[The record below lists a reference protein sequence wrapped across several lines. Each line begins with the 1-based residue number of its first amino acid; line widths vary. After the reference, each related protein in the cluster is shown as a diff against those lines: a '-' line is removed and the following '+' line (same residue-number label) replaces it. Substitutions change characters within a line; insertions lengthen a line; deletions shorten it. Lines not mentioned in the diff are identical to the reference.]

1 MENIRVLIADDQTLM
16 RDGLK
21 TILDLEENIEVVA
34 LAKDGIEALALCAI
48 IDPQVVLMDI
58 RMPNMDGV
66 ECTKRIKETY
76 PNIVVLI
83 LTTFDDEDFIVSALS
98 HGATGYILKDIEGD
112 ALIKAIYDAHH
123 GAFILPSKI
132 AIKLAGK
139 LNKELNYESVNS
151 RQNRKNT
158 GLIALELS
166 EREIEIAKMLSQGF
180 TNKQIASA
188 LYISGGTVKNY
199 VSNLYSKI
207 GISDRT
213 AAAIY
218 IKNLLEG

>member
-1 MENIRVLIADDQTLM
+1 MDKIRVLIADDQTLM

-21 TILDLEENIEVVA
+21 TILELEENIEVVA
-34 LAKDGIEALALCAI
+34 MAKDGLEALKLCSETK
-48 IDPQVVLMDI
+48 PQVVLMDI

-66 ECTKRIKETY
+66 QCTKVIKETY
-76 PNIVVLI
+76 PDIVILI
-83 LTTFDDEDFIVSALS
+83 LTTFDDEEFIVKALS
-98 HGATGYILKDIEGD
+98 NGATGYILKDIEGD
-112 ALIKAIYDAHH
+112 GLIKAVQDAYV

-139 LNKELNYESVNS
+139 IVKGYSEDANKTNKNHEAKLLNSL
-151 RQNRKNT
+151 
-158 GLIALELS
+158 GLS
-166 EREIEIAKMLSQGF
+166 EKEIEIAKMLAQGF
-180 TNKQIASA
+180 TNKQIASS

-218 IKNLLEG
+218 IKDLLSE